1 MTQQACANATGHDL
15 SIKPMLRPVRCFLLA
30 GLASLFSLPSPAQ
43 QFTFPSPVRMIVPF
57 GAGAQTDGL
66 ARVVA
71 AQLGPRLGTT
81 VIVENRVGA
90 SGLIGASAVAKGPR
104 DGSMLL
110 FHSSSLVTTAATV
123 AKMPFDVSVDLIPV
137 AIVANGPMI
146 VGISA
151 KSGITTPAG
160 LVAAARA
167 KPNGLKA
174 SSSGVGT
181 VGHLAA
187 ELLNES
193 AKTQMLHVPYKGAS
207 QAVVD
212 LSAGIV
218 DMLVGSYSTLAP
230 QIKAGRIIRVAVT
243 SAQPHPAFP
252 GIPTMA
258 SAANGYTS
266 GIWYG
271 VFAPA
276 GLPFPALQQL
286 NREINDIAQSPELM
300 ALVNADGASPPL
312 LALDKADQFVKED
325 YLVWK
330 RLAIEKHIVAE

>member
-1 MTQQACANATGHDL
+1 MPQT
-15 SIKPMLRPVRCFLLA
+15 VRSFLLA
-30 GLASLFSLPSPAQ
+30 GLACLAVVPSLAQ
-43 QFTFPSPVRMIVPF
+43 QTLFPSAIRLVVPF
-57 GAGAQTDGL
+57 AAGAQTDGL

-81 VIVENRVGA
+81 VVVENRVGA

-123 AKMPFDVSVDLIPV
+123 ARMPFDVAVDLVPV

-167 KPNGLKA
+167 NPNGLKA

-187 ELLNES
+187 ELLNDA
-193 AKTQMLHVPYKGAS
+193 AKTQMMHVPYKGAS

-230 QIKAGRIIRVAVT
+230 QIKAGRIIPVAVT
-243 SAQPHPAFP
+243 SAQVHPAFP

-276 GLPFPALQQL
+276 GLPLATLQRL

-300 ALVNADGASPPL
+300 ALVNADGAAPPL
-312 LALDKADQFVKED
+312 LALDKADQFVRDE
-325 YLVWK
+325 YLLWK
-330 RLAIEKHIVAE
+330 KLAVEKHIVAE

>member
-1 MTQQACANATGHDL
+1 
-15 SIKPMLRPVRCFLLA
+15 MLQIVRSFILA
-30 GLASLFSLPSPAQ
+30 GLAGLAAQPSLAQ
-43 QFTFPSPVRMIVPF
+43 QLTFPTPIRLIVPF

-71 AQLGPRLGTT
+71 AQLGPRLGTN

-123 AKMPFDVSVDLIPV
+123 AKMPFDVSVDLTPV

-167 KPNGLKA
+167 NPNGLKA

-193 AKTQMLHVPYKGAS
+193 AKTQMMHVPYKGAS

-230 QIKAGRIIRVAVT
+230 QIKAGRIIPVAVT

-276 GLPFPALQQL
+276 GLSMPALQRL
-286 NREINDIAQSPELM
+286 NREINEISQSPELM
-300 ALVNADGASPPL
+300 ALLNADGATPPM
-312 LALDKADQFVKED
+312 LALDKADQFVKDD
-325 YLVWK
+325 YMVWK